1 MSFDLQWETNGQVDG
16 SVDKSH
22 GPDPDLSSARFIT
35 LSSAAHRITLH
46 ATREAAE
53 AFATSTSSPI
63 LAPDGRMVDNAVYVF
78 ELKGAYCYPW
88 QVTYP

>member
-1 MSFDLQWETNGQVDG
+1 MSFDLKWETNGKPLETNG
-16 SVDKSH
+16 ATR

-35 LSSAAHRITLH
+35 LSSFSHQITLH

-53 AFATSTSSPI
+53 SFAASTSRPV
-63 LAPDGRMVDNAVYVF
+63 LAPDGRMADNAVYVF

>member
-1 MSFDLQWETNGQVDG
+1 MSFDLKWENGLPAVANG
-16 SVDKSH
+16 APP

-35 LSSAAHRITLH
+35 LSSAMRQITLH
-46 ATREAAE
+46 STREAAE
-53 AFATSTSSPI
+53 SFAAASSHPVRT
-63 LAPDGRMVDNAVYVF
+63 PDGRMTDNAVYVF